1 MKRSFLLLAAGCVS
15 AAMLSGHVFAQ
26 DTKNPVDVASSQAN
40 NKPAPA
46 AFSNSSSAN
55 AAGAAMISERAIKD
69 FKGRFANA
77 KDEKWF
83 SQKGGFIVYFTQ
95 DGFRDRVYYN
105 KKGRW
110 QYSLKYCDENK
121 LPRDIRAAV
130 KSTYYDLAITV
141 VEIVETPGHLVYLVH
156 MEDATN
162 LKIIRVFPEGEM
174 DVYQEFKKS

>member
-1 MKRSFLLLAAGCVS
+1 MKKSFLLLAAGCIS

-26 DTKNPVDVASSQAN
+26 DIKHPVDLASSQAN

-55 AAGAAMISERAIKD
+55 AAGAGTISEHALKD
-69 FKGRFANA
+69 FKGRFVNA

-83 SQKGGFIVYFTQ
+83 SRKDGFIVYFTQ

-110 QYSLKYCDENK
+110 LYSLKYCDENK
-121 LPRDIRAAV
+121 LPRDIRATV
-130 KSTYYDLAITV
+130 KSTYFDLAITV
-141 VEIVETPGHLVYLVH
+141 VEIVEIPGHLVYLVH
-156 MEDATN
+156 MEDATDI
-162 LKIIRVFPEGEM
+162 KIIRVFPEGDM